1 MNSALMPR
9 VSLTMIVRNAAGDL
23 PRALATTAD
32 LVDEIVI
39 VDTGSDDDTREIAAA
54 ARDRHG
60 GAAKLFEFAWRD
72 DFCAARNESLRH
84 ATGEWIFWMD
94 ADDWLDEA
102 NRRALAELF
111 AGLSDANVV
120 YQMWHTSPEAADGGH
135 PASVAAQDR
144 LFRNLPGIRW
154 QGRVHEQIVPA
165 VVRSGGVVRST
176 EIAILH
182 SGYEDASVRQQKLA
196 RNLRLLE
203 IDRAERPDDPYLLF
217 YLGMTYAMS
226 GRPAEALPCLER
238 SRQRLPGRSRYLP
251 RLFLL
256 AADCWRL
263 LGHSDRALQTC
274 RDGLAAFPQDSALA
288 QFESELMRS
297 P

>member
-1 MNSALMPR
+1 
-9 VSLTMIVRNAAGDL
+9 MIVRNEAANL
-23 PRALATTAD
+23 PRALATAAD

-39 VDTGSDDDTREIAAA
+39 VDTGSHDGTRQLAAA
-54 ARDRHG
+54 SRDRHG
-60 GAAKLFEFAWRD
+60 RAAKIFDFAWCD
-72 DFCAARNESLRH
+72 DFSAARNESLRH

-94 ADDWLDEA
+94 ADDWLDEP

-111 AGLSDANVV
+111 AGLNDANVV
-120 YQMWHTSPEAADGGH
+120 YQMWHTSPAAADGGH

-176 EIAILH
+176 QIAVGH
-182 SGYEDASVRQQKLA
+182 SGYEDAAVRRQKLA

-203 IDRAERPDDPYLLF
+203 LDRADRPDDPYVLF

-238 SRQRLPGRSRYLP
+238 SRQLLPARSKYLP

-256 AADCWRL
+256 SADCWRL
-263 LGHSDRALQTC
+263 LGHSDRALQIC
-274 RDGLAAFPQDSALA
+274 REGLAAFPHDPQLT
-288 QFESELMRS
+288 QFETELG
-297 P
+297 